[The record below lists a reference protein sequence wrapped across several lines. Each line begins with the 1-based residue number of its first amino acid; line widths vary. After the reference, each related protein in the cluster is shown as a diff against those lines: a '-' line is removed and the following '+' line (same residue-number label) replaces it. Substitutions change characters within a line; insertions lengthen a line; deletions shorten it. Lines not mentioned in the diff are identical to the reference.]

1 METPMPDM
9 WLKTEVQ
16 IRSVDPSRIAID
28 WLKSEGFEVEM
39 DRFRDTRMEV
49 AEPAAGPIGP
59 LDPEASARY
68 HPLAHRSSSSS
79 NAGIGM
85 CASPRHRSDGAA
97 ARRSPCKE
105 EE

>member
-68 HPLAHRSSSSS
+68 HPPGAPFLIVLERWHRNVRVPATSF
-79 NAGIGM
+79 
-85 CASPRHRSDGAA
+85 
-97 ARRSPCKE
+97 
-105 EE
+105 